1 MAKKTYIVT
10 DPNGVEHT
18 RKTDRVYTHAVAV
31 RASYEFDL
39 AQADCD
45 WPIDGDNW
53 KFAVKMARDG
63 FTGSAPQY
71 SWETEEYLASEKA
84 RYAER
89 AKSATTVQEAIAVA
103 RANRVAGVEKQKA
116 NGYYDKFGIL
126 GFNGRLDLAQKAA
139 AAAQGGRWAEVL
151 ILEATLK
158 G

>member
-10 DPNGVEHT
+10 DPNGVQHT

-45 WPIDGDNW
+45 WAIDGDNW

-63 FTGSAPQY
+63 FTGDAPKY
-71 SWETEEYLASEKA
+71 SWETPEYLESEKA
-84 RYAER
+84 RYVS
-89 AKSATTVQEAIAVA
+89 SATPYSSVEEAIAGRRA
-103 RANRVAGVEKQKA
+103 RRVAGVEKQKA
-116 NGYYDKFGIL
+116 EGYYDKFGIL